1 MTHAAASPA
10 AAERERLL
18 GWTEAETPELVAFLS
33 RFVRA
38 ASPNPPGD
46 TREATGV
53 LTDWLDAAGLPHRLV
68 APLPEAPN
76 LVATL
81 AGARAGRH
89 LVLNGHIDV
98 FPCDDAQRWTRA
110 PWGGEVA
117 AGRVWGRGV
126 SDMKNGTAALLF
138 AYGWLARLADT
149 LPGRVTLTAVS
160 DEETGGT
167 WGARYLVDNHPD
179 VLGDCLLNAEP
190 GAPTTIRFG
199 EKGILRLAVTVRT
212 PGCHGAY
219 THKSPSAT
227 RIAARLLREMEA
239 VTALPVAMEPEVAR
253 ALEDGAAEMDRIHL
267 PGAAQVMRQ
276 FSLNCGVVR
285 GGTKVNMLPGEC
297 RLEFDIRIPPGERS
311 ATAIAEVERILRGF
325 PGAELEP
332 MGLAEPSWSS
342 PSHPMVGALAK
353 ACEAARG
360 FRPLAIASLAATDA
374 RIWRAK
380 GIPAFSYGTT
390 ATNVAMPDE
399 HTEIAEWIGVVK
411 TLTLAAHAWLHSEA
425 AR

>member
-1 MTHAAASPA
+1 MTL
-10 AAERERLL
+10 AAERARILS
-18 GWTEAETPELVAFLS
+18 WIEAETPALVDMLA
-33 RFVRA
+33 RFTRA

-53 LTDWLDAAGLPHRLV
+53 LTAWLDRAGLPHRLI

-76 LVATL
+76 LVATIE
-81 AGARAGRH
+81 GGRPGRH

-98 FPCDDAQRWTRA
+98 FPCDDAHRWHRD

-117 AGRVWGRGV
+117 EGRVYGRGV

-138 AYGWLARLADT
+138 AHVWLARLADT
-149 LPGRVTLTAVS
+149 LPGRLTLTAVS

-167 WGARYLVDNHPD
+167 WGAQYLVDHHPE

-199 EKGILRLAVTVRT
+199 EKGILRLAIAVRT

-227 RIAARLLREMEA
+227 RIAARLVRALES
-239 VTALPVAMEPEVAR
+239 VTSLPVMMEPEVAR
-253 ALEDGAAEMDRIHL
+253 ALEEGAAEMDRIHL
-267 PGAAQVMRQ
+267 PGAAAVMRQ
-276 FSLNCGVVR
+276 FSLNLGVVR
-285 GGTKVNMLPGEC
+285 GGAKVNMLPGAC
-297 RLEFDIRIPPGERS
+297 LLEFDIRIPPGERS
-311 ATAIAEVERILRGF
+311 ATAMAEITRILADF
-325 PGAELEP
+325 PEATLQVAGLTEP
-332 MGLAEPSWSS
+332 TWSS
-342 PSHPMVGALAK
+342 PNHPMVGALAASCEI
-353 ACEAARG
+353 ACG
-360 FRPLAIASLAATDA
+360 FRPRAIASLAATDA
-374 RIWRAK
+374 RKWRGK
-380 GIPAFSYGTT
+380 GVPAFTYGTT

-399 HTEIAEWIGVVK
+399 HTDIAEWLGVVK
-411 TLTLAAHAWLHSEA
+411 TLTLAAHAWLHAEA

>member
-1 MTHAAASPA
+1 MSQ
-10 AAERERLL
+10 AAERAQLL
-18 GWTEAETPELVAFLS
+18 GWIEAETPLLVELLA
-33 RFVRA
+33 RFTRA

-53 LTDWLDAAGLPHRLV
+53 LTDWLDRAGLAHRII

-76 LVATL
+76 VVASVEGAK
-81 AGARAGRH
+81 AGKH

-98 FPCDDAQRWTRA
+98 FPCDDAHRWA
-110 PWGGEVA
+110 HDPWGGEVSD
-117 AGRVWGRGV
+117 GRVWGRGV

-138 AYGWLARLADT
+138 AFTWLSRLAGK

-167 WGARYLVDNHPD
+167 WGAQYLVDHHPE

-199 EKGILRLAVTVRT
+199 EKGLFRVAITVRT

-227 RIAARLLREMEA
+227 RIAARLVRALESITE
-239 VTALPVAMEPEVAR
+239 LPVAMEPAVAR
-253 ALEDGAAEMDRIHL
+253 ALEEGAAEMDRIHL
-267 PGAAQVMRQ
+267 PGAARVMRQ
-276 FSLNCGVVR
+276 FSLNLGVVQ
-285 GGTKVNMLPGEC
+285 GGAKVNMLPGIC
-297 RLEFDIRIPPGERS
+297 RLECDIRIPPGET
-311 ATAIAEVERILRGF
+311 TAAVRAEIERILAGF
-325 PGAELEP
+325 PEAELEVT
-332 MGLAEPSWSS
+332 GFTEPTWSS
-342 PSHPMVGALAK
+342 PTHPMVVSLAE
-353 ACEAARG
+353 ACQQTCG
-360 FRPLAIASLAATDA
+360 FRPRAIASLAATDA
-374 RIWRAK
+374 RKWRAK
-380 GIPAFSYGTT
+380 GVPAFTYGTT

-399 HTEIAEWIGVVK
+399 HTDIAEWLGVVK
-411 TLTLAAHAWLHSEA
+411 TLTLAAHGWLHAEA

>member
-1 MTHAAASPA
+1 VTPPT
-10 AAERERLL
+10 AERERLL
-18 GWTEAETPELVAFLS
+18 AWIEAETPALFAFLS

-46 TREATGV
+46 TREAMGV
-53 LTDWLDAAGLPHRLV
+53 LTEWLDGAGLPYRLI
-68 APLPEAPN
+68 APLPHAPN
-76 LVATL
+76 LVAAL
-81 AGARAGRH
+81 EGGRPGRH
-89 LVLNGHIDV
+89 LVLNGHVDV
-98 FPCDDAQRWTRA
+98 FPCDDAHRWTRD
-110 PWGGEVA
+110 PWGGQVVD
-117 AGRVWGRGV
+117 GRVYGRGV

-138 AYGWLARLADT
+138 AHGWLARLAGT
-149 LPGRVTLTAVS
+149 LPGRVTLAAVS
-160 DEETGGT
+160 DEETGGA
-167 WGARYLVDNHPD
+167 WGSQYLVDHHPE

-199 EKGILRLAVTVRT
+199 EKGILRVAVTVRT

-227 RIAARLLREMEA
+227 RIAARLVRELES
-239 VTALPVAMEPEVAR
+239 VTALPARMEPEVAR

-276 FSLNCGVVR
+276 FSVNLGVVR

-311 ATAIAEVERILRGF
+311 ATATAEIARILRGF
-325 PGAELEP
+325 PEAELEV
-332 MGLAEPSWSS
+332 MGLTEPTWSS
-342 PSHPMVGALAK
+342 PGHPMVGALAG
-353 ACEAARG
+353 ACEAACG
-360 FRPLAIASLAATDA
+360 FRPRAIASLAATDA
-374 RIWRAK
+374 RKWREK
-380 GIPAFSYGTT
+380 GVPAFTYGTT

-399 HTEIAEWIGVVK
+399 HTDIAEWVGVVK
-411 TLTLAAHAWLHSEA
+411 TLTLAAHAWLHAEA